1 MIDWLMFLPL
11 QEKLNPYWKEEFN
24 CSCKTRTSWLPVEW
38 RKERR
43 REWARRA
50 NYWPKDRTSPERM
63 MIDWLIDW
71 LIDQLID
78 WLIDW
83 LISWFVVA
91 GWTDGWTDGF
101 IDCGLTINLVCH
113 VRKDLQKEIN
123 RSFKTT
129 HQHQIVSVNK
139 WMASDSYTYLTYES

>member
-1 MIDWLMFLPL
+1 MFLPL

-38 RKERR
+38 KKERR

-50 NYWPKDRTSPERM
+50 NYWPKERTSPERM
-63 MIDWLIDW
+63 IDWLINW
-71 LIDQLID
+71 LIN

-129 HQHQIVSVNK
+129 HQHQSVSVNK
-139 WMASDSYTYLTYES
+139 WRASDGYMYLTYVWVIRLISGHS